1 MENIT
6 SVKIMPVSKVF
17 GNSHMMLTLP
27 ISEKAMTTEML
38 DIMHNSVDRWTDT
51 ENYGGYDSCEATLGI
66 DIMSNGKKYFT
77 LTVDVYFKDDDV
89 PPETTVELLDL
100 SPEFEEYY
108 YNMAIR
114 QFVENLKHFSK

>member
-6 SVKIMPVSKVF
+6 SVKVLPISKVF
-17 GNSHMMLTLP
+17 DNSHMMLTLP
-27 ISEKAMTTEML
+27 ISEKAMTVEML

-51 ENYGGYDSCEATLGI
+51 KNYGGYNSCEATLGI
-66 DIMSNGKKYFT
+66 DVMSNGKKYFI

-100 SPEFEEYY
+100 SPELEDYY
-108 YNMAIR
+108 YKIAIC
-114 QFVENLKHFSK
+114 QLLDNLNHFGK

>member
-17 GNSHMMLTLP
+17 DNSHMMLTLP

-38 DIMHNSVDRWTDT
+38 DIMHNSVDRWLDT
-51 ENYGGYDSCEATLGI
+51 ENYGGYDCYEATLGV
-66 DIMSNGKKYFT
+66 DVLANGKKYFILT
-77 LTVDVYFKDDDV
+77 LDVYFKDDV
-89 PPETTVELLDL
+89 PPETTVEVLDL
-100 SPEFEEYY
+100 SPELEEYY

-114 QFVENLKHFSK
+114 QFVENLKHFNK